1 MSAGGPMPA
10 VSGLAPATPVRLL
23 FGGQHIGP
31 APGLAKPSAEM
42 QRGRGRAAQNI
53 TMLDILYYLAVFAFV
68 AAAIVVGGLLW
79 RSYVDG
85 GRPTT
90 SFFRPRQEP
99 RLDVVAQANVDG
111 RRRLVLIRRDDTEH
125 LIMTGGPV
133 DVVIETG
140 IVGARPAAV
149 PNGVIEPRFQDAP
162 PPVSKAAGE

>member
-1 MSAGGPMPA
+1 
-10 VSGLAPATPVRLL
+10 
-23 FGGQHIGP
+23 
-31 APGLAKPSAEM
+31 
-42 QRGRGRAAQNI
+42 
-53 TMLDILYYLAVFAFV
+53 MLDILYYLAVFAFV

-79 RSYVDG
+79 RSYLDG
-85 GRPTT
+85 GRPAT

-140 IVGARPAAV
+140 IVGARPAAAGGAV
-149 PNGVIEPRFQDAP
+149 EPSFNDAP
-162 PPVSKAAGE
+162 RAVAKVAGQ